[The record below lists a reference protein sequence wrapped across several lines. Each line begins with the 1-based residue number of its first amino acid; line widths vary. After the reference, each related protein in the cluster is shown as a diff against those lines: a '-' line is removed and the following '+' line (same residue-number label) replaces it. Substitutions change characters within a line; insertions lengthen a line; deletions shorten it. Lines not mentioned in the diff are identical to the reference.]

1 MRNEID
7 FWEKRNESS
16 FVFLNGTKPE
26 RSGVYITVSVLTWSE
41 ARWDQMKGAK
51 QHVAQKS
58 DRFTFP
64 LLVLSQAERPGRA
77 LAGGTSGGLH
87 LQQLRGLLSADHA
100 ERAGEAAGH
109 SSLINIARS
118 SCISLRHSQQ
128 SKSVDEG
135 YGVGKTVDGDGQRLS
150 GGRPRIAGE
159 ALDWLWPA
167 RKRRWSVVAW
177 GW

>member
-1 MRNEID
+1 
-7 FWEKRNESS
+7 
-16 FVFLNGTKPE
+16 
-26 RSGVYITVSVLTWSE
+26 
-41 ARWDQMKGAK
+41 MKGAK

-87 LQQLRGLLSADHA
+87 LHHLRGLLSADHA

-109 SSLINIARS
+109 SSFINVARS
-118 SCISLRHSQQ
+118 SCISLRHSQE
-128 SKSVDEG
+128 SKSVDVG
-135 YGVGKTVDGDGQRLS
+135 KGVGKTVDGDGQRLS

-159 ALDWLWPA
+159 ALIPCETVMGPLCPSDDEC
-167 RKRRWSVVAW
+167 VW
-177 GW
+177 GFGVRCGWCPTPGQGD